1 MRVSCLLGK
10 IHQLLFVPPR
20 SGGMEVNM
28 PEFLTKNIPLTI
40 LLAYIALISLI
51 SIIVCIYDKKISKKN
66 RVELRIPEKTLLVL
80 SALGGS
86 VAMFITML
94 LIRHKT
100 KHVKFMLGIPLI
112 ILVQAAA
119 VFALFYFKVI

>member
-1 MRVSCLLGK
+1 
-10 IHQLLFVPPR
+10 
-20 SGGMEVNM
+20 MEVNM